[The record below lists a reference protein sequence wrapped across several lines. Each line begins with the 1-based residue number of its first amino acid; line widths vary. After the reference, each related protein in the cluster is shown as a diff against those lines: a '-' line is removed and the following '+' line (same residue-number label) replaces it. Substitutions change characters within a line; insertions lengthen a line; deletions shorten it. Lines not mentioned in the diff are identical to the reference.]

1 MALTPVQFLW
11 ETRFPSLRDSMD
23 KLFEDFF
30 GNAAFPSL
38 RTEHWLPA
46 VDVHDTKKELVVT
59 MDIPSVDPAEL
70 SIAITDNMLTI
81 KGVKKKEDELEE
93 QDAYRQERYYGT
105 FQRTVQLPA
114 EVMAD
119 KAKAT
124 YKDGVLKIRIP
135 KSQKIMPKEIRVEV
149 K

>member
-30 GNAAFPSL
+30 GNAGFPSL

-46 VDVHDTKKELVVT
+46 VDVHDTKKEVVIT
-59 MDIPSVDPAEL
+59 MDIPSVDPAAL
-70 SIAITDNMLTI
+70 SIAIVEDKLTI
-81 KGVKKKEDELEE
+81 KGEKRREEEFDEH
-93 QDAYRQERYYGT
+93 DTFRSERYYGT

-114 EVMAD
+114 EVIAD
-119 KAKAT
+119 KAKAS

-135 KSQKIMPKEIRVEV
+135 KSPKVMPKEIRVEV
-149 K
+149 E